1 VCHAQSPGSAGGAL
15 RSWRKLIPV
24 GGVSGI
30 LAAAGVAAGRSS
42 PRVVL
47 LITLS
52 AVALVVPPAILGIIL
67 TRALVEIAF
76 RKNRLPTFKTPSW
89 QLGWTPAER
98 DDEER

>member
-1 VCHAQSPGSAGGAL
+1 
-15 RSWRKLIPV
+15 
-24 GGVSGI
+24 
-30 LAAAGVAAGRSS
+30 
-42 PRVVL
+42 
-47 LITLS
+47 
-52 AVALVVPPAILGIIL
+52 LVVPPAILGIIL